1 MTATAAPE
9 PAAPEPAAPEPV
21 APLAAGVPPPVLI
34 LASRESGASLLA
46 ALIGAQPGFAAA
58 PSLNLLAFDQFWQL
72 AKYAAIPRDSHIHG
86 LLRFVA
92 QTLTG
97 EQTLSAVQ
105 AAHRWLGRRSKATGP
120 QVYADLCALVAPRRL
135 VDYSP
140 LIGQDRA
147 AMARAL
153 AMAPQAFV
161 IHLTR
166 HPFAQAQA
174 LRHPVWDSV
183 RLSLDF
189 WDRRGVFQPPMDV
202 FELGEQYVDWST
214 TPPVF
219 DPQFAWARTQTAARD
234 LLATRPPDR
243 WMHLSAETL
252 AAAPEA
258 TLAAI
263 MARLGSPA
271 RAADLAAA
279 LAGGVPPYAM
289 PGPYTAPFGTDAGLV
304 GRTIPQALAEL
315 RDAPLA
321 LPGKRRDR
329 AEGLPWRGDGDR
341 FVKPV
346 AVLARSFGYAL
357 AR

>member
-1 MTATAAPE
+1 MTGTEAAPL
-9 PAAPEPAAPEPV
+9 AEPV
-21 APLAAGVPPPVLI
+21 APLASDVAAPVLI
-34 LASRESGASLLA
+34 FASRESGGSLLA
-46 ALIGAQPGFAAA
+46 ALIGAQPGFATA
-58 PSLNLLAFDQFWQL
+58 PSLNVLAFDHLWQL
-72 AKYAAIPRDSHIHG
+72 TKYAAIPRDSHIHG
-86 LLRFVA
+86 LLRFIA
-92 QTLTG
+92 QSLTG
-97 EQTLSAVQ
+97 EQSVSAVQ

-120 QVYADLCALVAPRRL
+120 QVYAELCALVAPRRL

-140 LIGQDRA
+140 LIAQDRA

-174 LRHPVWDSV
+174 LCLPVWDSV

-202 FELGEQYVDWST
+202 FELGEQYVDWSC

-219 DPQFAWARTQTAARD
+219 DPQFAWHRTQTAARD
-234 LLATRPPDR
+234 LLAARPAESG
-243 WMHLSAETL
+243 MHVSAETL
-252 AAAPEA
+252 ATAPEA

-263 MARLGSPA
+263 LDRLGSPA
-271 RAADLAAA
+271 RGGDLAAA
-279 LAGGVPPYAM
+279 LTAGVPKFAM
-289 PGPYTAPFGTDAGLV
+289 PGPYNAPFGVDAGLV
-304 GRTIPQALAEL
+304 GRTIPQAMTDL
-315 RDAPLA
+315 REAPLMQ
-321 LPGKRRDR
+321 PGKRQGRPE
-329 AEGLPWRGDGDR
+329 ALPWRGDGDR